1 MHSLALEGRQA
12 ASAALGAAISATG
25 GAGGSGGAG
34 RQAGGVGGGAG
45 GAGGGLSP
53 SSAGVMIFRAAL
65 DVERGIQR
73 AARSA
78 GGTVIRTSDI
88 TAVTLTLL
96 CPAVCTNC
104 LPYRP
109 TDRKTDRQR

>member
-1 MHSLALEGRQA
+1 MRRIHSLALAGRQA

-53 SSAGVMIFRAAL
+53 SSAGVAIFRAAL
-65 DVERGIQR
+65 KVEQGIQR
-73 AARSA
+73 EARSA
-78 GGTVIRTSDI
+78 AGTVIRTHSA
-88 TAVTLTLL
+88 TH
-96 CPAVCTNC
+96 
-104 LPYRP
+104 
-109 TDRKTDRQR
+109 